1 MFTDTHCHLDF
12 DSYDA
17 DRPEVI
23 LRARLA
29 GLAFIVNPGVDLPS
43 AGAVLQLTEDYPGYI
58 YAALGIHPNYSAD
71 CEQDHIARL
80 EELATAPGVVA
91 IGEIGL
97 DYYRDYSP
105 PEQQRRAFLWQL
117 ELAAR
122 LALPVIIHDRDAS
135 QDLVPILRDWQS
147 ALPAANP
154 IKQRPGVMHA
164 YSGSAEQA
172 LALAELGFCFG
183 IGGPVTYQNAQERR
197 GVVKQL
203 PLERILLETDAPFL
217 TPHPHRGKRNE
228 PAYIPLIAETIAALH
243 DISSAELGEITT
255 ANAAALF
262 RLPSKPEVSLP
273 AAG

>member
-12 DSYDA
+12 DTYDA
-17 DRPEVI
+17 DRAEVVW
-23 LRARLA
+23 RAKQA
-29 GLAFIVNPGVDLPS
+29 SLAFLVNPGVDLPS
-43 AGAVLQLTEDYPGYI
+43 AGAVLRLTADYPGYI
-58 YAALGIHPNYSAD
+58 FAALGIHPNYSAG
-71 CEQDHIARL
+71 CELEHISRL
-80 EELATAPGVVA
+80 EALAHSPGVVA

-105 PEQQRRAFLWQL
+105 PAQQCRAFLWQL

-122 LALPVIIHDRDAS
+122 LELPVIIHDRDAS
-135 QDLVPILRDWQS
+135 QDLIPILRDWQR
-147 ALPAANP
+147 ALPAANL

-164 YSGSAEQA
+164 YSGSAEDA

-197 GVVKQL
+197 QVVKQL
-203 PLERILLETDAPFL
+203 PLGNILLETDAPFL

-243 DISSAELGEITT
+243 NISSAGLGEAST
-255 ANAAALF
+255 ANAVAVF
-262 RLPSKPEVSLP
+262 RLAGQPGISLP
-273 AAG
+273 GAG

>member
-12 DSYDA
+12 YSYDA

-23 LRARLA
+23 LRARQA

-43 AGAVLQLTEDYPGYI
+43 AGAVLKLTEDYPGYI
-58 YAALGIHPNYSAD
+58 YAAVGIHPNYSAN

-80 EELATAPGVVA
+80 EELAAAPGVVA

-147 ALPAANP
+147 ALPASSP
-154 IKQRPGVMHA
+154 LKLQPGVMHA

-172 LALAELGFCFG
+172 LALAEIGFYFG

-203 PLERILLETDAPFL
+203 SPERILLETDAPFL

-228 PAYIPLIAETIAALH
+228 PAYIPLIAEIIAALH
-243 DISSAELGEITT
+243 GISSAELGEITT

-262 RLPSKPEVSLP
+262 GLTSKPGVSLP